1 MSDEQLLAVS
11 PIDGRYSKK
20 VEHLRAIFS
29 ESALMRYRVITEITW
44 LEYLSECDQ
53 LDQIPPMTSEVS
65 NGLKKIQSDFTL
77 KDATR
82 IKEIESKI
90 NHDVKAIE
98 YFLKEKIEAIEEGV
112 NYTSFIHFA
121 CTSEDINNISYALML
136 KDGVGEIIKSIEQVI
151 EKLKMQSHAWAG
163 HSMLSRTHG
172 QPASPSTM
180 GKEIANFV
188 SRLDRQL
195 VLLKNAEYL
204 AKMNGA
210 VGNYNAHSI
219 AYPKVDWESVSNG
232 YIDSLGLSF
241 NPYTTQIEPHDWM
254 AELFHTIIRINNIF
268 LDLSRDIWMYIS
280 IGYFKQV
287 VNESEVGSSTMPHK
301 VNPIDFENAE
311 GNIGLANAILDHLA
325 SKLTIS
331 RMQRD
336 LSDSTAQRNIGTAFA
351 QSEIAIQSLLKGL
364 SKIEISKESLKQDL
378 MDNWEILAEPI
389 QTILRRENIP
399 NAYENLKDLTRG
411 QKLNEE
417 KLHQFIDSLDVTESV
432 KDEMK
437 ALTPESY
444 TGIAESLAKKI
455 LSCQKQIAS
464 QSLKQ
469 IGQNNLTI
477 S

>member
-44 LEYLSECDQ
+44 LKYLSECDQ

-77 KDATR
+77 EDATR

-151 EKLKMQSHAWAG
+151 KKLKMQSHAWAG

-241 NPYTTQIEPHDWM
+241 SPYTTQIEPHDWM

-455 LSCQKQIAS
+455 
-464 QSLKQ
+464 
-469 IGQNNLTI
+469 
-477 S
+477 

>member
-98 YFLKEKIEAIEEGV
+98 YFLKEKIEAIDEGV

-364 SKIEISKESLKQDL
+364 SKIEISKENLKQDL

-455 LSCQKQIAS
+455 
-464 QSLKQ
+464 
-469 IGQNNLTI
+469 
-477 S
+477 

>member
-1 MSDEQLLAVS
+1 
-11 PIDGRYSKK
+11 
-20 VEHLRAIFS
+20 
-29 ESALMRYRVITEITW
+29 
-44 LEYLSECDQ
+44 
-53 LDQIPPMTSEVS
+53 
-65 NGLKKIQSDFTL
+65 
-77 KDATR
+77 
-82 IKEIESKI
+82 
-90 NHDVKAIE
+90 
-98 YFLKEKIEAIEEGV
+98 
-112 NYTSFIHFA
+112 
-121 CTSEDINNISYALML
+121 
-136 KDGVGEIIKSIEQVI
+136 
-151 EKLKMQSHAWAG
+151 
-163 HSMLSRTHG
+163 MLSRTHG

-331 RMQRD
+331 RD
-336 LSDSTAQRNIGTAFA
+336 A
-351 QSEIAIQSLLKGL
+351 EGL
-364 SKIEISKESLKQDL
+364 E
-378 MDNWEILAEPI
+378 
-389 QTILRRENIP
+389 
-399 NAYENLKDLTRG
+399 
-411 QKLNEE
+411 
-417 KLHQFIDSLDVTESV
+417 
-432 KDEMK
+432 
-437 ALTPESY
+437 
-444 TGIAESLAKKI
+444 
-455 LSCQKQIAS
+455 
-464 QSLKQ
+464 
-469 IGQNNLTI
+469 
-477 S
+477 

>member
-77 KDATR
+77 EDATR

-311 GNIGLANAILDHLA
+311 GNIGLANAILDHLG

-417 KLHQFIDSLDVTESV
+417 KLNQFIDSLDVTESV

-455 LSCQKQIAS
+455 
-464 QSLKQ
+464 
-469 IGQNNLTI
+469 
-477 S
+477 

>member
-44 LEYLSECDQ
+44 LKYLSECDQ

-77 KDATR
+77 EDATR

-98 YFLKEKIEAIEEGV
+98 YFLKEKIEAIDEGV

-455 LSCQKQIAS
+455 
-464 QSLKQ
+464 
-469 IGQNNLTI
+469 
-477 S
+477 

>member
-11 PIDGRYSKK
+11 PIDGRYSNK
-20 VEHLRAIFS
+20 VEHLRAVFS

-44 LEYLSECDQ
+44 LKYLSECDQ

-65 NGLKKIQSDFTL
+65 DGLKKIQSDFTL
-77 KDATR
+77 EDATR

-151 EKLKMQSHAWAG
+151 EKLKTQSHAWAG

-280 IGYFKQV
+280 IGCIYPLV
-287 VNESEVGSSTMPHK
+287 
-301 VNPIDFENAE
+301 
-311 GNIGLANAILDHLA
+311 ILN
-325 SKLTIS
+325 KLS
-331 RMQRD
+331 M
-336 LSDSTAQRNIGTAFA
+336 N
-351 QSEIAIQSLLKGL
+351 
-364 SKIEISKESLKQDL
+364 
-378 MDNWEILAEPI
+378 
-389 QTILRRENIP
+389 LRLVLRLCHI
-399 NAYENLKDLTRG
+399 R
-411 QKLNEE
+411 
-417 KLHQFIDSLDVTESV
+417 
-432 KDEMK
+432 
-437 ALTPESY
+437 
-444 TGIAESLAKKI
+444 
-455 LSCQKQIAS
+455 
-464 QSLKQ
+464 
-469 IGQNNLTI
+469 
-477 S
+477 

>member
-1 MSDEQLLAVS
+1 MSDEQLLAIS

-44 LEYLSECDQ
+44 LEYLSNCDQ
-53 LDQIPPMTSEVS
+53 LDQIPSMTPEISD
-65 NGLKKIQSDFTL
+65 GLKKIQSDFTL
-77 KDATR
+77 EDAAR

-136 KDGVGEIIKSIEQVI
+136 KDGVGEICKSIEQLT
-151 EKLKMQSHAWAG
+151 EKLKTQSHAWAG
-163 HSMLSRTHG
+163 DPMLSRTHG

-195 VLLKNAEYL
+195 ALLKNAEYL

-210 VGNYNAHSI
+210 VGNYNAHSV
-219 AYPKVDWESVSNG
+219 AYPNIDWESVSKG
-232 YIDSLGLSF
+232 YINSLGLSF

-254 AELFHTIIRINNIF
+254 AELFHMMIRTNNIL
-268 LDLSRDIWMYIS
+268 LDLSRDVWMYIS

-287 VNESEVGSSTMPHK
+287 INESEVGSSTMPHK

-311 GNIGLANAILDHLA
+311 GNIGLANAIFDHLA

-364 SKIEISKESLKQDL
+364 SKIEISKENIQQDL
-378 MDNWEILAEPI
+378 EDNWEILAEPI
-389 QTILRRENIP
+389 QTILRREHVA
-399 NAYENLKDLTRG
+399 NAYEDLKDLTRG
-411 QKLNEE
+411 QKLDQE
-417 KLHQFIDSLDVTESV
+417 KLLKFIDSLDVTESV

-444 TGIAESLAKKI
+444 IGIAELLAKKI
-455 LSCQKQIAS
+455 
-464 QSLKQ
+464 
-469 IGQNNLTI
+469 
-477 S
+477 

>member
-44 LEYLSECDQ
+44 LKYLSECDQ

-77 KDATR
+77 EDATR

-98 YFLKEKIEAIEEGV
+98 YFLKEKIEAIDEGV

-364 SKIEISKESLKQDL
+364 SKIEISKENLKQDL

-455 LSCQKQIAS
+455 
-464 QSLKQ
+464 
-469 IGQNNLTI
+469 
-477 S
+477 

>member
-29 ESALMRYRVITEITW
+29 ESALMRYRVITEIRW

-77 KDATR
+77 EDATR

-98 YFLKEKIEAIEEGV
+98 YFLKEKIEAIEDGV

-364 SKIEISKESLKQDL
+364 SKIEISKENLKQDL
-378 MDNWEILAEPI
+378 MVNWEILAEPI

-455 LSCQKQIAS
+455 
-464 QSLKQ
+464 
-469 IGQNNLTI
+469 
-477 S
+477 

>member
-11 PIDGRYSKK
+11 PIDGRYSNK
-20 VEHLRAIFS
+20 VEHLRAVFS

-44 LEYLSECDQ
+44 LQYLSDCDQ
-53 LDQIPPMTSEVS
+53 LDQIPSMTSEIR
-65 NGLKKIQSDFTL
+65 NGVNKIQSDFKL
-77 KDATR
+77 EDAAR

-90 NHDVKAIE
+90 NHDVKAVE
-98 YFLKEKIEAIEEGV
+98 YFLKEKIESIEGGE

-136 KDGVGEIIKSIEQVI
+136 RDGVGEIIKSIEKLI
-151 EKLKMQSHAWAG
+151 ETLKEQSHTWAG
-163 HSMLSRTHG
+163 DSMLSRTHG

-180 GKEIANFV
+180 GKELANFV
-188 SRLDRQL
+188 SRLGKQL

-210 VGNYNAHSI
+210 VGNYNAHTI
-219 AYPKVDWESVSNG
+219 AYPKVDWESVSKG

-254 AELFHTIIRINNIF
+254 AELFHIIVRINNIL

-287 VNESEVGSSTMPHK
+287 VNEAEVGSSTMPHK

-311 GNIGLANAILDHLA
+311 GNIGIANAILDHLA

-364 SKIEISKESLKQDL
+364 SKIEISRESLQQDL
-378 MDNWEILAEPI
+378 DDNWEILAEPI
-389 QTILRRENIP
+389 QTILRREHIA
-399 NAYENLKDLTRG
+399 NAYEDLKDLTRG
-411 QKLNEE
+411 QQLDQEM
-417 KLHQFIDSLDVTESV
+417 LHNFIDALEVTESV

-444 TGIAESLAKKI
+444 IGIAESLAKKI
-455 LSCQKQIAS
+455 
-464 QSLKQ
+464 
-469 IGQNNLTI
+469 
-477 S
+477 

>member
-29 ESALMRYRVITEITW
+29 ESALMRYRVITEIRW

-65 NGLKKIQSDFTL
+65 NGLKKIQLDFTL
-77 KDATR
+77 EDATR

-151 EKLKMQSHAWAG
+151 KKLKMQSHAWAG

-364 SKIEISKESLKQDL
+364 SKIEISKENLKQDL

-455 LSCQKQIAS
+455 
-464 QSLKQ
+464 
-469 IGQNNLTI
+469 
-477 S
+477 

>member
-77 KDATR
+77 EDATR

-98 YFLKEKIEAIEEGV
+98 YFLKEKIEAIDEGV

-364 SKIEISKESLKQDL
+364 SKIEISKENLKQDL

-455 LSCQKQIAS
+455 
-464 QSLKQ
+464 
-469 IGQNNLTI
+469 
-477 S
+477 

>member
-44 LEYLSECDQ
+44 LKYLSECDQ

-77 KDATR
+77 EDATR

-98 YFLKEKIEAIEEGV
+98 YFLKEKIEAIDEGV

-364 SKIEISKESLKQDL
+364 SKIEISKESLNQDL

-455 LSCQKQIAS
+455 
-464 QSLKQ
+464 
-469 IGQNNLTI
+469 
-477 S
+477 

>member
-351 QSEIAIQSLLKGL
+351 QSELGIQSLLKGL
-364 SKIEISKESLKQDL
+364 SKIEISKENLKQDL

-455 LSCQKQIAS
+455 
-464 QSLKQ
+464 
-469 IGQNNLTI
+469 
-477 S
+477 

>member
-77 KDATR
+77 EDATR

-98 YFLKEKIEAIEEGV
+98 YFLKEKIEVIEEGV

-364 SKIEISKESLKQDL
+364 SKIEISKENLKQDL

-455 LSCQKQIAS
+455 
-464 QSLKQ
+464 
-469 IGQNNLTI
+469 
-477 S
+477 

>member
-1 MSDEQLLAVS
+1 MSQRLCDT
-11 PIDGRYSKK
+11 
-20 VEHLRAIFS
+20 
-29 ESALMRYRVITEITW
+29 ESSLKITW

-77 KDATR
+77 EDATR

-364 SKIEISKESLKQDL
+364 SKIEISKENLKQDL

-417 KLHQFIDSLDVTESV
+417 KLHQFIDSLDVTEGV

-455 LSCQKQIAS
+455 
-464 QSLKQ
+464 
-469 IGQNNLTI
+469 
-477 S
+477 

>member
-98 YFLKEKIEAIEEGV
+98 YFLKEKIEAIDEGV

-364 SKIEISKESLKQDL
+364 SKIEISKESLNQDL

-455 LSCQKQIAS
+455 
-464 QSLKQ
+464 
-469 IGQNNLTI
+469 
-477 S
+477 

>member
-151 EKLKMQSHAWAG
+151 KKLKMQSHAWAG

-254 AELFHTIIRINNIF
+254 AELFHNIIRINNIF

-364 SKIEISKESLKQDL
+364 SKIEISKENLKQDL

-455 LSCQKQIAS
+455 
-464 QSLKQ
+464 
-469 IGQNNLTI
+469 
-477 S
+477 

>member
-77 KDATR
+77 EDATR

-254 AELFHTIIRINNIF
+254 AELFHNIIRINNIF

-364 SKIEISKESLKQDL
+364 SKIEISKENLKQDL

-437 ALTPESY
+437 ALTPDSY
-444 TGIAESLAKKI
+444 TGIAELLAKKI
-455 LSCQKQIAS
+455 
-464 QSLKQ
+464 
-469 IGQNNLTI
+469 
-477 S
+477 

>member
-77 KDATR
+77 EDATR

-98 YFLKEKIEAIEEGV
+98 YFLKEKIEAIEKGV

-151 EKLKMQSHAWAG
+151 KKLKTQSHAWAG

-254 AELFHTIIRINNIF
+254 AELFHMMIRTNNIL
-268 LDLSRDIWMYIS
+268 LDLSRDVWMYIS

-287 VNESEVGSSTMPHK
+287 INESEVGSSTMPHK

-311 GNIGLANAILDHLA
+311 GNIGLANAIFDHLA

-364 SKIEISKESLKQDL
+364 SKIEISKEKIQQDL
-378 MDNWEILAEPI
+378 EDNWEILAEPI
-389 QTILRRENIP
+389 QTILRREHVA
-399 NAYENLKDLTRG
+399 NAYEDLKDLTRG
-411 QKLNEE
+411 QKLDQE
-417 KLHQFIDSLDVTESV
+417 KLLKFIDSLDVTESV

-444 TGIAESLAKKI
+444 IGIAELLAKKI
-455 LSCQKQIAS
+455 
-464 QSLKQ
+464 
-469 IGQNNLTI
+469 
-477 S
+477 

>member
-44 LEYLSECDQ
+44 LKYLSECDQ
-53 LDQIPPMTSEVS
+53 LDQIPPMTTEVS

-77 KDATR
+77 EDATR

-151 EKLKMQSHAWAG
+151 KKLKMQSHAWAG

-364 SKIEISKESLKQDL
+364 SKIEISNENLKQDL

-455 LSCQKQIAS
+455 
-464 QSLKQ
+464 
-469 IGQNNLTI
+469 
-477 S
+477 

>member
-11 PIDGRYSKK
+11 PIDGRYSNK
-20 VEHLRAIFS
+20 VEHLRAVFS

-44 LEYLSECDQ
+44 LQYLSDCDQ
-53 LDQIPPMTSEVS
+53 LDQIPSMTSEIR
-65 NGLKKIQSDFTL
+65 NGVNKIQSDFTL
-77 KDATR
+77 EDAAR

-90 NHDVKAIE
+90 NHDVKAVE
-98 YFLKEKIEAIEEGV
+98 YFLKEKIESIEGGE

-136 KDGVGEIIKSIEQVI
+136 RDGVGEIIKSIEKVI
-151 EKLKMQSHAWAG
+151 ETLKEQSHTWAG
-163 HSMLSRTHG
+163 DPMLSRTHG

-180 GKEIANFV
+180 GKELANFV
-188 SRLDRQL
+188 SRMNKQL

-210 VGNYNAHSI
+210 VGNYNAHTI
-219 AYPKVDWESVSNG
+219 AYPKVDWESVSKG

-254 AELFHTIIRINNIF
+254 AELFHIIIRINNIL

-287 VNESEVGSSTMPHK
+287 VNEAEVGSSTMPHK

-311 GNIGLANAILDHLA
+311 GNIGIANAILDHLA

-351 QSEIAIQSLLKGL
+351 QSEIALQSLLKGL
-364 SKIEISKESLKQDL
+364 SKIEISRESLQQDL
-378 MDNWEILAEPI
+378 DNNWEILAEPI
-389 QTILRRENIP
+389 QTILRREHIA
-399 NAYENLKDLTRG
+399 NAYEDLKDLTRG
-411 QKLNEE
+411 QQLDQEM
-417 KLHQFIDSLDVTESV
+417 LHNFIDTLEVTESV

-444 TGIAESLAKKI
+444 IGIAESLAKKI
-455 LSCQKQIAS
+455 
-464 QSLKQ
+464 
-469 IGQNNLTI
+469 
-477 S
+477 

>member
-44 LEYLSECDQ
+44 LKYLSECDQ

-77 KDATR
+77 EDATR

-151 EKLKMQSHAWAG
+151 KKLKMQSHAWAG

-364 SKIEISKESLKQDL
+364 SKIEISKENLKQDL

-455 LSCQKQIAS
+455 
-464 QSLKQ
+464 
-469 IGQNNLTI
+469 
-477 S
+477 

>member
-98 YFLKEKIEAIEEGV
+98 YFLKEKIEAIDEGV

-151 EKLKMQSHAWAG
+151 KKLKMQSHAWAG

-364 SKIEISKESLKQDL
+364 SKIEISKENLKQDL

-455 LSCQKQIAS
+455 
-464 QSLKQ
+464 
-469 IGQNNLTI
+469 
-477 S
+477 

>member
-11 PIDGRYSKK
+11 PIDGRYSNK
-20 VEHLRAIFS
+20 VEHLRAVFS

-44 LEYLSECDQ
+44 LQYLSDCDQ
-53 LDQIPPMTSEVS
+53 LDQIPSMTSEIR
-65 NGLKKIQSDFTL
+65 NGVNKIQSDFTL
-77 KDATR
+77 EDAAR

-90 NHDVKAIE
+90 NHDVKAVE
-98 YFLKEKIEAIEEGV
+98 YFLKEKIESIEGGE

-136 KDGVGEIIKSIEQVI
+136 RDGVGEIIKSIEKLI
-151 EKLKMQSHAWAG
+151 ETLKEQSHTWAG
-163 HSMLSRTHG
+163 DSMLSRTHG

-180 GKEIANFV
+180 GKELANFV
-188 SRLDRQL
+188 SRMNKQL

-210 VGNYNAHSI
+210 VGNYNAHTI
-219 AYPKVDWESVSNG
+219 AYPKVDWESVSKG

-254 AELFHTIIRINNIF
+254 AELFHIIIRINNIL

-287 VNESEVGSSTMPHK
+287 VNEAEVGSSTMPHK

-311 GNIGLANAILDHLA
+311 GNIGIANAILDHLA

-351 QSEIAIQSLLKGL
+351 QSEIAIKSLLKGL
-364 SKIEISKESLKQDL
+364 SKIEISRESLQQDL
-378 MDNWEILAEPI
+378 DDNWEILAEPI
-389 QTILRRENIP
+389 QTILRREHIA
-399 NAYENLKDLTRG
+399 NAYEDLKDLTRG
-411 QKLNEE
+411 QQLDQEM
-417 KLHQFIDSLDVTESV
+417 LHNFIDALEVTESV

-444 TGIAESLAKKI
+444 IGIAESLAKKI
-455 LSCQKQIAS
+455 
-464 QSLKQ
+464 
-469 IGQNNLTI
+469 
-477 S
+477 